1 MYTQIAT
8 LKSLLLLCVR
18 EQARAANFVS
28 LWWFLRLPLPD
39 DADWLWL
46 SSRGKNSA
54 TFCTRRKR
62 CFVVGLFQV
71 HLGLN
76 HLAIVLD
83 AI

>member
-8 LKSLLLLCVR
+8 LKSLLLLCVLQTLSLVVFAFAASASKR
-18 EQARAANFVS
+18 AKTRPLFAPRAA
-28 LWWFLRLPLPD
+28 
-39 DADWLWL
+39 
-46 SSRGKNSA
+46 
-54 TFCTRRKR
+54 
-62 CFVVGLFQV
+62 LFSVFSV